1 MRAAQPHVL
10 FRSASLYFLSFSSHL
25 TASGAATRTCLV
37 CWRRYGGCEGE
48 ECLVVLRE
56 LPDGRPLHEQFVEEG
71 QRVVCH
77 ERGALSQS
85 HACVHSSGT
94 AAVKL

>member
-10 FRSASLYFLSFSSHL
+10 FRSASLYFISCSSHL
-25 TASGAATRTCLV
+25 TASGAAPRTCLV
-37 CWRRYGGCEGE
+37 CWRRYGGCEE
-48 ECLVVLRE
+48 LLVVLPD
-56 LPDGRPLHEQFVEEG
+56 LPAERHVHEQFVEEG